1 MIDMKTTRIIH
12 WIFTGLLSAL
22 LLMSASM
29 YFMNHEEI
37 SLGFAMLGFPTWL
50 IYPLAIAKILGVTMM
65 LTKFKHWLTEWA
77 YAGIFFNALLAF
89 NAHLSIHDGQQM
101 GAILALT
108 LMVGSYATWKM
119 GWKK

>member
-1 MIDMKTTRIIH
+1 MKITRILH

-29 YFMNHEEI
+29 YFMEYDEI
-37 SLGFAMLGFPTWL
+37 STGFALYGFPSWI
-50 IYPLAIAKILGVTMM
+50 IYPLAVAKILGVMVI

-77 YAGIFFNALLAF
+77 YAGIFFNALLALG
-89 NAHLSIHDGQQM
+89 AHLSAQDGQQM
-101 GAILALT
+101 GAILALV
-108 LMVGSYATWKM
+108 LLIGSFTTWKL